1 MSTKYISLPPPYYA
15 QGFIKLLPGGD
26 RAPELRYFQYRPNES
41 EGKCFQLLL
50 LQQSQFTNRS
60 CELLNISV
68 GLRQKEIGELDEHDN
83 LIILT
88 EVIPV
93 FAGKQTTPLAE

>member
-1 MSTKYISLPPPYYA
+1 MHRALLSSSPVGTELQSCDIISIDLMKVKVNAFNYCYRNNPS
-15 QGFIKLLPGGD
+15 LLITVV
-26 RAPELRYFQYRPNES
+26 N
-41 EGKCFQLLL
+41 
-50 LQQSQFTNRS
+50 
-60 CELLNISV
+60 ELLNISV
-68 GLRQKEIGELDEHDN
+68 GLSQKEIGELDEHDN